1 MSYLIQ
7 QPSVLG
13 EEIFTCGESSATF
26 LLLSTNLVRKAMLA
40 SEFVWNTC
48 LLAGDCCALDRKDL
62 PYTASLTCNNRQVH
76 LMCLEWAPECWYT
89 AGIYGGC

>member
-13 EEIFTCGESSATF
+13 EEIFTCG
-26 LLLSTNLVRKAMLA
+26 
-40 SEFVWNTC
+40 
-48 LLAGDCCALDRKDL
+48 DCCALDRKEL
-62 PYTASLTCNNRQVH
+62 PYTGSLTCNNRQVH